1 MLGLSIVYA
10 NAIEGIYKRAVQD
23 CYVWEKI
30 STGSV
35 RTGQVATIPKK
46 DIKTIIDYYDKQN
59 MDKCIFEGYDD
70 MIALNAVAHSTLSFD
85 ETTDKML
92 YTDKRSNRQVRY
104 DFDTLQQ
111 LYQKV
116 WNVYEMVLVKNQI
129 LRINDVCIQFINRK
143 GSPVP

>member
-1 MLGLSIVYA
+1 M
-10 NAIEGIYKRAVQD
+10 
-23 CYVWEKI
+23 
-30 STGSV
+30 
-35 RTGQVATIPKK
+35 
-46 DIKTIIDYYDKQN
+46 KQPIR
-59 MDKCIFEGYDD
+59 CCTQI
-70 MIALNAVAHSTLSFD
+70 
-85 ETTDKML
+85 
-92 YTDKRSNRQVRY
+92 KRSNRQVRY